1 MVHADAVVD
10 LYMERVRDPSGQH
23 AKMAMIRQIYNGES
37 MVELPD
43 INGIKAPP
51 VPNLVAQGIDQIA
64 GRIASVVPSVN
75 FVPKKRT
82 MRRDVRRAQTASR
95 VIQAWWQADRFSL
108 KMRQRA
114 RHLVAYAYSP
124 VVIGWDYKENRPTW
138 QVRDPLTTFP
148 DSGVNSGQDAKDV
161 IFSYRRSVA
170 WLMDNGYGWAIA
182 KVVDYGEPVDPSTP
196 MQLLEYFH
204 DEYMCLVLLGQQKN
218 ADVIWGNPPTSRAV
232 LIEESYLPI
241 MTAFVPSRIS
251 LDAPIGQFDNMISM
265 YHTQAR
271 LAALEVMAVEKG
283 IFPDTYLVSRPGE
296 LGKFIDG
303 PFDGRTGQVNVIAGG
318 DVKEM
323 NPQPGYLTNPTIDR
337 LERNQRVTAGIPA
350 EFGGESQSN
359 IRTGRRGDSILS
371 ATIDHPVGEAQE
383 IFSSSLERENAAA
396 IALAKHFDGQ
406 SERTFYLGTGNSAAA
421 VTFTADDALSQDQH
435 MVSYPAVGSDMNS
448 LIIGLGQRVGLGTMS
463 KKSAAELD
471 PYISDAEN
479 EHDQIIVEGLE
490 TALLTGVQQQASS
503 GQIPPA
509 VLAKLISLVGS
520 DKMELADAMNQIAE
534 DAAKEQAAMQ
544 AQQQQGPPQ
553 PMSAEQQ
560 MAGPAGQ
567 AMTGPGESVIPGAN
581 KSQQSLNS
589 MLLNLR
595 GPNMGVRPG
604 LSPGTV

>member
-1 MVHADAVVD
+1 MTDADAVVD

-37 MVELPD
+37 VVELPD

-64 GRIASVVPSVN
+64 GRIASVTPSIS

-82 MRRDVRRAQTASR
+82 MRREVRRAQTASK
-95 VIQAWWQADRFSL
+95 VVQAWWQADRFGL

-124 VVIGWDYKENRPTW
+124 VVIGWNYHENRPTW

-148 DSGVNSGQDAKDV
+148 DSGVDSGQDARDV
-161 IFSYRRSVA
+161 IFTYRRSVA
-170 WLMDNGYGWAIA
+170 WLSHKGYGWAIA
-182 KVVDYGEPVDPSTP
+182 KVLDYGEEIHPSTP
-196 MQLLEYFH
+196 MNLLEYVH
-204 DEYMCLVLLGQQKN
+204 DGYMCLVLLGQEKN
-218 ADVIWGNPPTSRAV
+218 KDVIWGTPPTTRAV
-232 LIEESYLPI
+232 AIEEAYLPG

-251 LDAPIGQFDNMISM
+251 LDGPIGQFDNMIAM

-303 PFDGRTGQVNVIAGG
+303 PFDGSTGQVNVIAGG

-350 EFGGESQSN
+350 EFGGESSSN

-383 IFSSSLERENAAA
+383 IFASSLERENAAA
-396 IALAKHFDGQ
+396 IALAKYFDGDG
-406 SERTFYLGTGNSAAA
+406 ERTFYLGTGNRASCGHLHRKRC
-421 VTFTADDALSQDQH
+421 AL
-435 MVSYPAVGSDMNS
+435 P
-448 LIIGLGQRVGLGTMS
+448 
-463 KKSAAELD
+463 
-471 PYISDAEN
+471 
-479 EHDQIIVEGLE
+479 
-490 TALLTGVQQQASS
+490 
-503 GQIPPA
+503 
-509 VLAKLISLVGS
+509 
-520 DKMELADAMNQIAE
+520 
-534 DAAKEQAAMQ
+534 
-544 AQQQQGPPQ
+544 
-553 PMSAEQQ
+553 
-560 MAGPAGQ
+560 GPAHGQ
-567 AMTGPGESVIPGAN
+567 STRQSV
-581 KSQQSLNS
+581 L
-589 MLLNLR
+589 
-595 GPNMGVRPG
+595 
-604 LSPGTV
+604 T